1 MKYIKT
7 ISLLLWVFVVSSSC
21 SPKELPT
28 ILEQGEGYITVKL
41 SHQTTEA
48 EMQNIQKTLAEQGV
62 QFDYEGSVFFEDG
75 RLRQLELTVS
85 IPNVGSG
92 KTRADL
98 MTLQTRYI
106 GFIYHKNQNPVF
118 KIGEI

>member
-1 MKYIKT
+1 MKYTKT
-7 ISLLLWVFVVSSSC
+7 ILLLLWVVVTSSSC

-28 ILEQGEGYITVKL
+28 ILEQGDGFITVKL
-41 SHQTTEA
+41 SHQTTES
-48 EMQNIQKTLAEQGV
+48 EMQNIQATLSEKRV
-62 QFDYEGSVFFEDG
+62 QFDYNGSVFFEDG

-106 GFIYHKNQNPVF
+106 GFFYNKNQNPVF

>member
-1 MKYIKT
+1 MKHVKSIF
-7 ISLLLWVFVVSSSC
+7 LLFWVVVFCPSC
-21 SPKELPT
+21 APKELPT
-28 ILEQGEGYITVKL
+28 ILEQGDGFITVKL
-41 SHQTTEA
+41 SHQTTES
-48 EMQNIQKTLAEQGV
+48 EMQNIQATLAEKRV
-62 QFDYEGSVFFEDG
+62 QFDYNGSVFFENG

-92 KTRADL
+92 RTRADL

-106 GFIYHKNQNPVF
+106 GFVYNKNQNPVF